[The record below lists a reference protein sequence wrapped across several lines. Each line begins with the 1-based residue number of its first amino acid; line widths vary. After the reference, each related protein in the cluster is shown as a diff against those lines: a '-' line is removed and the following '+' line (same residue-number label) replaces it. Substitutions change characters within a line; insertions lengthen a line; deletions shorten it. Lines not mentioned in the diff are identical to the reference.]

1 MLDRHEAHDDR
12 EGLGHDL
19 PHRDAAG
26 DRPIADRPLADREV
40 PLPGMAAADDPAM
53 VAIHQWLDGE
63 LPEAEARRMDTKQVD
78 LWNRIASDTDARRRM
93 VTPAYVAANI
103 MAALPEKQVATQTT
117 KQTATTV
124 QQSTGM
130 SVAMVAAVG
139 TVMLV
144 LGIVIGKMMA

>member
-12 EGLGHDL
+12 EGLGSDL

-53 VAIHQWLDGE
+53 VAIHQWLDGD

-78 LWNRIASDTDARRRM
+78 LWNRIATETDARRRM

-103 MAALPEKQVATQTT
+103 MAALPEKQVEAQRSV
-117 KQTATTV
+117 QTATTV
-124 QQSTGM
+124 STSKGM
-130 SVAMVAAVG
+130 SFGAVAVVGAA
-139 TVMLV
+139 MLV
-144 LGIVIGKMMA
+144 LGIVIGKMIA